1 MKSLSRGHVNFA
13 NSNLISLKMFKYY
26 DVIRLHFML
35 TIPSLVSKIK
45 ERTLLMYR
53 QLCFRQTLKLLSQ
66 YEYLTIMSFS
76 S

>member
-1 MKSLSRGHVNFA
+1 MKSLSRGYVNFA

-45 ERTLLMYR
+45 ERT
-53 QLCFRQTLKLLSQ
+53 
-66 YEYLTIMSFS
+66 
-76 S
+76 